1 MKYKNKIIATIL
13 AIMLALSTT
22 VLTSCGDDKNTDS
35 TQTTTSSKSTKN
47 TTESKKSTDGTDEI
61 ETETRTEVVTDD
73 EGEVV
78 DVITI
83 VEPVTDAAETNNNS
97 SGSNSSGGSGSSSS
111 GNSGGS
117 SSGTGSGTTQ
127 KPTVKPTQKPTQT
140 PAEPT
145 TNPSDE
151 LPTTAGKTWHEAV
164 YETIYHPAEIETI
177 EHQAETEQ
185 KWVVDKEAYTYEE
198 PVYEMQC
205 RCICNDCG
213 SDITDMSNVER
224 IKHAAEHLEAGG
236 KGSWSDRYINTQ
248 VGTKTVFVPE
258 EGHYE
263 TVVVKEAWTE
273 TIVIKEAWTEKV
285 LVKEAGWY

>member
-35 TQTTTSSKSTKN
+35 TQTTTTSSTKN
-47 TTESKKSTDGTDEI
+47 STDKNTKNTTDEI

-127 KPTVKPTQKPTQT
+127 KPTQKPTEKPTQKPTQKPT
-140 PAEPT
+140 EKPTEKPTQPPTEPP
-145 TNPSDE
+145 TNPPTEPPTEAPTEPPVSSPYIYPFDPYTIEQDMINYGISQGLTYDASLTFGNCGYNAPDE
-151 LPTTAGKTWHEAV
+151 LNSYFDSADKINIAKYNACYGAIDSVVNLMIRETGSVEGARFRPYLEPLSNGGYLV
-164 YETIYHPAEIETI
+164 YCFY
-177 EHQAETEQ
+177 
-185 KWVVDKEAYTYEE
+185 
-198 PVYEMQC
+198 
-205 RCICNDCG
+205 G
-213 SDITDMSNVER
+213 
-224 IKHAAEHLEAGG
+224 
-236 KGSWSDRYINTQ
+236 
-248 VGTKTVFVPE
+248 
-258 EGHYE
+258 
-263 TVVVKEAWTE
+263 
-273 TIVIKEAWTEKV
+273 
-285 LVKEAGWY
+285 